1 MSTSCV
7 EPRTRSRCWLICIL
21 IVALPGCRDKPLR
34 EVVERPVLFTE
45 IVDQHS
51 ASYGRFAGV
60 IQPQYEAALAFR
72 VAGRL
77 ATRHAEIGD
86 QVRKGDL
93 LATLEPGDQQ
103 HRLRARQAELGK
115 AQSAWQQA
123 RDELTRYQQLYQRA
137 IGSRARM
144 DQLDNDL
151 RTQDALRN
159 QARVAVQQ
167 ASDHVSYT
175 RLSAEFDGLITG
187 WQAEVGQVMATG
199 QAVVS
204 LARPDSR
211 EALVDLPLGS
221 LNDRHRI
228 RVISQLNEQLSVA
241 ANVRQLAPQINAETR
256 TQRVRLAL
264 QNPPDS
270 FRLGS
275 TVTVEISGDAPAFHE
290 LPGSAVLQRDGT
302 SQIWVIDPTTSTL
315 VPRAVQ
321 VLARSGSTVRVS
333 GALHKGEKVVTAGVN
348 GMQSGQK
355 IRVQREVG
363 L

>member
-45 IVDQHS
+45 IVDQRS

-60 IQPQYEAALAFR
+60 IQPQYEVALGFR

-103 HRLRARQAELGK
+103 HRLHSRQAELGK

-123 RDELTRYQQLYQRA
+123 RDELTRYQQLYERG

-144 DQLDNDL
+144 DQLDSDL

-167 ASDHVSYT
+167 ATDHVSYT

-187 WQAEVGQVMATG
+187 WQAEVGQ
-199 QAVVS
+199 AVVN

-221 LNDRHRI
+221 LNERHRI

-302 SQIWVIDPTTSTL
+302 SQVWVIDPTTSTL

-355 IRVQREVG
+355 VRVQREVS